1 MDKKNLYE
9 CNICEK
15 KFRQKSDLDRHNN
28 KKNKCKKDDIKIDG
42 KKIHKCI
49 FCGKIF
55 NQKCNYLVHIN
66 RKNKCI
72 KEDNKEENIKENIKK
87 DVIKDDN
94 NKENKIIEDKII
106 GIKKEDMLSMINEL
120 KEKLVEQ
127 NNKLVEQEKEIN
139 NLKKNKSYKNK
150 TKNINNGLINNTV
163 NNNIVYVNHGKED
176 LSKLIKEEIKEII
189 NSGLNCITKSVIMTH
204 CNDRLPEYK
213 NIRYSDTK
221 SSYCDI
227 IENKEW
233 KKTNFEIII
242 EELINKHYL
251 EVSDM
256 CKENKELFESSF
268 KEKLIEDHLEEYK
281 RYSSYETEDIYP
293 ESWNTMMKKEKL
305 KETRKILNRNKNK
318 IKSEI
323 INQTL
328 KEKTKMIE

>member
-1 MDKKNLYE
+1 
-9 CNICEK
+9 
-15 KFRQKSDLDRHNN
+15 
-28 KKNKCKKDDIKIDG
+28 
-42 KKIHKCI
+42 
-49 FCGKIF
+49 
-55 NQKCNYLVHIN
+55 
-66 RKNKCI
+66 
-72 KEDNKEENIKENIKK
+72 
-87 DVIKDDN
+87 
-94 NKENKIIEDKII
+94 
-106 GIKKEDMLSMINEL
+106 MLSMINEL

-127 NNKLVEQEKEIN
+127 NNKLVEQNNKLVEQEKEIN
-139 NLKKNKSYKNK
+139 NLKKSKSYKNK

-293 ESWNTMMKKEKL
+293 ENWNTMMKKEKI

-323 INQTL
+323 INQSL
-328 KEKTKMIE
+328 KEKEKTKMIE